1 MLGQKG
7 HFGNNLIGAGG
18 ASGWRECIGSHCNGP
33 SRRKVASFA
42 CCFIYYYFLHSEG
55 FLFTLFI
62 VSGAMQ
68 KHLGLIRSHLFI
80 FAFISIT
87 LGGGS

>member
-1 MLGQKG
+1 M
-7 HFGNNLIGAGG
+7 
-18 ASGWRECIGSHCNGP
+18 RECIGSQCNGP

-42 CCFIYYYFLHSEG
+42 GCFIYYHFLHSG
-55 FLFTLFI
+55 GCLFTLFV

-68 KHLGLIRSHLFI
+68 KLLGLIRSHLFV
-80 FAFISIT
+80 FAFTSIT